1 MANPRLLRCA
11 EGGLSIVVGSVDAN
25 GIATC
30 CRGLAVST
38 SDEFDT
44 VTVYVPVA
52 TSQETLANVATTRRL
67 ALLCT
72 NPLDHLSIQMKGVS
86 RGVRVAGETDAPL
99 VKQRLEEW
107 AGVLEAIGIPKHITR
122 SMTHWP
128 AFAIDMSVE
137 EVFDQTPGPKAGNAL
152 R

>member
-1 MANPRLLRCA
+1 MANERLMRCA
-11 EGGLSIVVGSVDAN
+11 EGGMSIVVGSVDAN
-25 GIATC
+25 GVATC
-30 CRGLAVST
+30 CRGVAVAT

-44 VTVYVPVA
+44 VTIYVPVA

-86 RGVRVAGETDAPL
+86 RGVRVAGDAEAPL
-99 VKQRLEEW
+99 LKQRLEEW
-107 AGVLEAIGIPKHITR
+107 VGVLDAIGVPKHITR
-122 SMTHWP
+122 SSTHWP

-137 EVFDQTPGPKAGNAL
+137 EIFDQTPGPKAGNTF

>member
-1 MANPRLLRCA
+1 MANERLMRCA
-11 EGGLSIVVGSVDAN
+11 EGGMSIVVGSVDAN
-25 GIATC
+25 GVATC
-30 CRGLAVST
+30 CRGVAVAT

-44 VTVYVPVA
+44 VTIYVPVA

-72 NPLDHLSIQMKGVS
+72 NPLDHLSIQMKV
-86 RGVRVAGETDAPL
+86 
-99 VKQRLEEW
+99 
-107 AGVLEAIGIPKHITR
+107 GVLDAIGVPKHITR
-122 SMTHWP
+122 SSTHWP

-137 EVFDQTPGPKAGNAL
+137 EIFDQTPGPKAGNTF